1 MKDIFK
7 KVFGAARE
15 DADQPDAPRQEASGH
30 DVRIATCALFL
41 EIANIDNEFSDE
53 ERHSII
59 DILQS
64 EFDLSEQHAEELAAE
79 AARELKGSIDLWQ
92 FTNSINDNFTDE
104 EKMRVVE
111 LLWRV
116 VYADGKLDAHEDFL
130 VHKLAKLLRLQH
142 KQLIQCKLRVL
153 HGQSD

>member
-1 MKDIFK
+1 MRDIFK
-7 KVFGAARE
+7 KVFGAPDPTSGEFGA
-15 DADQPDAPRQEASGH
+15 DAEAAGGH

-53 ERHSII
+53 ERRSII
-59 DILQS
+59 AILQR
-64 EFDLSEQHAEELAAE
+64 EFQLSEEHAEALASE
-79 AARELKGSIDLWQ
+79 AAAELKGSIDLWQ
-92 FTNSINDNFTDE
+92 FTNLINENYSDE

-130 VHKLAKLLRLQH
+130 VHKLAKLLRLKH
-142 KQLIQCKLRVL
+142 KQLIECKLRVL
-153 HGQSD
+153 HDQSD